1 MHILSKN
8 NIMIVNSV
16 KDWEEAVK
24 LSVEM
29 LINDG
34 SVKPEY
40 LTNIYKNVEELGP
53 YILLCPE
60 VVMPHSRPEDG
71 ALNKS
76 ISLLK
81 LNKPV
86 KFFDN
91 DTYLYISISAI
102 DSDSHIDYIQSIV
115 KVISEDELLQSL
127 LKAEDID
134 TIFNIFNGL

>member
-1 MHILSKN
+1 MNILSKN
-8 NIMIVNSV
+8 NIMIVEQVN
-16 KDWEEAVK
+16 DWKEAVK

-29 LINDG
+29 LINNG

-53 YILLCPE
+53 YMLLCPE
-60 VVMPHSRPEDG
+60 VVMPHCRPEDG

-102 DSDSHIDYIQSIV
+102 DSDSHIDYIQNIV

-127 LKAEDID
+127 LKAKDID

>member
-1 MHILSKN
+1 MNILSKN
-8 NIMIVNSV
+8 NIMIVEQIN
-16 KDWEEAVK
+16 DWKEAVK

-29 LINDG
+29 LINNG

-53 YILLCPE
+53 YMLLCPE
-60 VVMPHSRPEDG
+60 VVMPHCRPEDG

-102 DSDSHIDYIQSIV
+102 DSDSHIDYIQNIV

-127 LKAEDID
+127 LKAKDID